1 MQLVCHKTLPKV
13 GKKKLNKERKQ
24 WLHAIGDAYHTS
36 KKLVSAVAHKA
47 HRGYLIY
54 KETK

>member
-54 KETK
+54 EEKK